1 MKTTIHIGIIDF
13 TLFPDAP
20 EFYSEYLLMNTKS
33 QKIYNSKFVL
43 CVLDLTQIDHVSEEE
58 KQTDLYY
65 WAKLFNAKSWEEIT
79 VLAEKNE
86 IMKEAA
92 ATIKKL
98 SSDEK
103 IKLQCEARERY
114 ERDMLSAIHAGEKRG
129 EKCGEERG
137 KILQLA
143 GLVKDG
149 ILEESVAQKRSG
161 LSEEEFKKWL
171 R

>member
-129 EKCGEERG
+129 

>member
-1 MKTTIHIGIIDF
+1 MKSKNVWLKTTIHIGIIDF

-129 EKCGEERG
+129 

-149 ILEESVAQKRSG
+149 LLEESVAQKRSG

>member
-65 WAKLFNAKSWEEIT
+65 WAKLFCAQSWEEIAMF
-79 VLAEKNE
+79 AEKNKSIE
-86 IMKEAA
+86 EDA
-92 ATIKKL
+92 ATMKKL
-98 SSDEK
+98 NADEK
-103 IKLQCEARERY
+103 IKLQCEARERN
-114 ERDMLSAIHAGEKRG
+114 ELDMLSASRNAYRNGVREGGERLNQLNRLLAEQGRVDDIIKAASD
-129 EKCGEERG
+129 EEYR
-137 KILQLA
+137 KKLH
-143 GLVKDG
+143 
-149 ILEESVAQKRSG
+149 EELK
-161 LSEEEFKKWL
+161 L
-171 R
+171 